1 MTFVLGKFSVK
12 LVYLYLSLLN
22 VCNIVQYSSFALV
35 TGLKKI
41 QGVSVFYSNQV
52 SNSVIEID
60 FIYNFLHY

>member
-41 QGVSVFYSNQV
+41 QGVSVFYSNHVQK
-52 SNSVIEID
+52 
-60 FIYNFLHY
+60 